1 MAIIKILV
9 KTIIRIACC
18 VICVFGVFTEG
29 LTKIFEKLSN
39 YLNELDSKADGMFE
53 KKKKDNKKTID
64 VPL

>member
-9 KTIIRIACC
+9 KTVIQIVGCIIAM
-18 VICVFGVFTEG
+18 FGAAADG
-29 LTKIFEKLSN
+29 LTKLLAKLTN
-39 YLNELDSKADGMFE
+39 YIDALYNKVDDMFE